1 MLVLY
6 LRLFPTSRYRIMTIV
21 SLVVVSVVGLWMTLS
36 SFLFC
41 IPVSDFWNPDPGFNR
56 CLPRKPIWYLNAALQ
71 IVTDIWVVV
80 MPMPMLASLKL
91 PRRQKFALVLVF
103 GLGILSVLSL
113 FFFFFFSESRCAVLC
128 LWYSIFY

>member
-6 LRLFPTSRYRIMTIV
+6 LRLFPTSRYRTMTIA

-41 IPVSDFWNPDPGFNR
+41 VPVSDFWNPDPGFNR
-56 CLPRKPIWYLNAALQ
+56 CLPRELVWYLNAALQ
-71 IVTDIWVVV
+71 IVTDAWVVV

-91 PRRQKFALVLVF
+91 PRRQKIAIVLVF
-103 GLGILSVLSL
+103 ALGILSVLSPSP
-113 FFFFFFSESRCAVLC
+113 FFQAPLSSTDKYYPVSA
-128 LWYSIFY
+128 

>member
-41 IPVSDFWNPDPGFNR
+41 IPVSDFWNPDLGFNR

-71 IVTDIWVVV
+71 IVTDIWIVV

-113 FFFFFFSESRCAVLC
+113 FFFFFFFRVPLCCAVLVV
-128 LWYSIFY
+128 